1 MKMLVLTSCHCRPQ
15 CPIFIFFGRG
25 GGGRLIL
32 EDFFCIAYSR
42 TDTGACSVIRG
53 GGLLILEDFLFIAY
67 SRTDTGACS
76 VIRTTTG
83 F

>member
-1 MKMLVLTSCHCRPQ
+1 MIRE
-15 CPIFIFFGRG
+15 G
-25 GGGRLIL
+25 G
-32 EDFFCIAYSR
+32 
-42 TDTGACSVIRG
+42 G
-53 GGLLILEDFLFIAY
+53 GGLLILEDIFINAY

>member
-1 MKMLVLTSCHCRPQ
+1 MIR
-15 CPIFIFFGRG
+15 RG

-53 GGLLILEDFLFIAY
+53 RGGGGRSTDFRGFFFHCLLKD
-67 SRTDTGACS
+67 
-76 VIRTTTG
+76 
-83 F
+83 